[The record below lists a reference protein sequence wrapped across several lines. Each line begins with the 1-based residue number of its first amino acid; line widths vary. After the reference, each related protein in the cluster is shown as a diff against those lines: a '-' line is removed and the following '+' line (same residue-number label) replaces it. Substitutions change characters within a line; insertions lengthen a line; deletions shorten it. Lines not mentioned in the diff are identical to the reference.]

1 MQESS
6 EQQTF
11 LLDDVEVVL
20 TGRVAKRELKNNK
33 IDERVEITPRK
44 SAEGSWKKWV
54 RRAELYKI
62 EKEAENDETIS

>member
-11 LLDDVEVVL
+11 LLDDVEVIL
-20 TGRVAKRELKNNK
+20 TGRVATRELKNNK
-33 IDERVEITPRK
+33 VDERVEITPRA
-44 SAEGSWKKWV
+44 SLDGSWKKWV

-62 EKEAENDETIS
+62 EEEKENDETIS